1 MPTAIPAVRVAT
13 RKRNNMNSNTL
24 GDAVIHAPKSCL
36 ILKINFMLQ
45 HKSFLK
51 YILGLDLK
59 ASTRISSLNG
69 WII

>member
-13 RKRNNMNSNTL
+13 RNSMNSNTL
-24 GDAVIHAPKSCL
+24 GDAVIHARKSYF

-45 HKSFLK
+45 HKSFFK
-51 YILGLDLK
+51 CILVLDLK
-59 ASTRISSLNG
+59 ASTRIFSLNG